1 MGRRVYN
8 THMSKEVID
17 ANGNRWEVKQKE
29 DGYWVSYCE
38 AYESS
43 CMSKDYARLLDYMDE
58 IAYKMD
64 RLP

>member
-1 MGRRVYN
+1 M
-8 THMSKEVID
+8 ID
-17 ANGNRWEVKQKE
+17 ANGNQWEVKQKE